1 METVWALDS
10 FVQKHVILDVDLTE
24 MKINYYVPLDIIA
37 FQIHI
42 FGTGNSGC

>member
-10 FVQKHVILDVDLTE
+10 FVQKHVILDVDLSE